1 MARFL
6 VVEDDP
12 PSRELL
18 RLLLV
23 SAGHRVQW
31 ASDGMEG
38 YLLALT
44 SSPDIVLCD
53 LQMPV
58 VDGYELLHRLRADPL
73 LREKIVI
80 AVTAHSMPGD
90 IERLLTAGFDGYL
103 TKPISPETFVSY
115 VEELAVAA
123 QRRANPR

>member
-6 VVEDDP
+6 VVEDEP
-12 PSRELL
+12 ASRELL

-23 SAGHRVQW
+23 SAGHKVQW

-58 VDGYELLHRLRADPL
+58 VDGFELLHRLRADPL

-80 AVTAHSMPGD
+80 AVTALSMPGD
-90 IERLLTAGFDGYL
+90 IGRLLNAGFDGYV
-103 TKPISPETFVSY
+103 TKPIAPETFVSY
-115 VEELAVAA
+115 VEELANEVQ
-123 QRRANPR
+123 QRGTR

>member
-12 PSRELL
+12 ASRELL
-18 RLLLV
+18 RLLLA
-23 SAGHRVQW
+23 SAGHKVQW

-44 SSPDIVLCD
+44 SPPDIVLCD

-58 VDGYELLHRLRADPL
+58 VDGFELLHRLRADPF
-73 LREKIVI
+73 LRERIVI
-80 AVTAHSMPGD
+80 AVTARSMPGD
-90 IERLLTAGFDGYL
+90 IDQLVNAGFDGYV
-103 TKPISPETFVSY
+103 TKPISPETFVAY
-115 VEELAVAA
+115 VEELAIEV
-123 QRRANPR
+123 RRRDAR

>member
-6 VVEDDP
+6 VVEDEP
-12 PSRELL
+12 ASRELL

-23 SAGHRVQW
+23 SAGHKVQW

-44 SSPDIVLCD
+44 SPPDIVLCD

-58 VDGYELLHRLRADPL
+58 VDGFELLHRLRADPF
-73 LREKIVI
+73 LRERIVI
-80 AVTAHSMPGD
+80 AVTALSMPGD
-90 IERLLTAGFDGYL
+90 IERLLNAGFDGYV
-103 TKPISPETFVSY
+103 TKPISPETFVAY
-115 VEELAVAA
+115 VEELAIEA
-123 QRRANPR
+123 RRRGTT

>member
-6 VVEDDP
+6 VVEDEP
-12 PSRELL
+12 ASRELL

-23 SAGHRVQW
+23 SAGHKVQW

-58 VDGYELLHRLRADPL
+58 VDGFELLHRLRADPS

-80 AVTAHSMPGD
+80 AVTALSMPGD
-90 IERLLTAGFDGYL
+90 IGRLLNAGFDGYV
-103 TKPISPETFVSY
+103 TKPIAPETFVSY
-115 VEELAVAA
+115 VEELANEVQ
-123 QRRANPR
+123 QRGTR

>member
-12 PSRELL
+12 ASRELL
-18 RLLLV
+18 RLLLA
-23 SAGHRVQW
+23 SAGHKVQW

-44 SSPDIVLCD
+44 STPDIVLCD

-58 VDGYELLHRLRADPL
+58 VDGFELLHRLRADPL
-73 LREKIVI
+73 LRERVVI
-80 AVTAHSMPGD
+80 AVTARSLPGD
-90 IERLLTAGFDGYL
+90 IEQLANAGFDGYV
-103 TKPISPETFVSY
+103 TKPISPETFVAY
-115 VEELAVAA
+115 VEELAIEA
-123 QRRANPR
+123 RRRGAR